1 MLPPS
6 FFISQ
11 GVWLASAPAATVTE
25 GSPLARAIAM
35 TVMLLLSLSVFA
47 VLMRKRLLILLKMR
61 HDPALF
67 QDLGERT
74 KRLLRFG
81 IGQGRMVDKGEESA
95 GIAHILIFSA
105 FVVLALRTV
114 TLFAMAYGGFNF
126 HFPLLGPDYITGKL
140 YLFLKDIVVLGAL
153 AGTSY
158 FLYLRLFKKPAR
170 MSESFEGVLILLFI
184 QGLMITEIFFEAG
197 MVIAGTL
204 KDIHPSILHPALS
217 LGVGALKLL
226 GFEGQSAYQIGVAGY
241 WVHCSILLIFLNFLP
256 IGKHFHVITGLF
268 TVFLQRVRPTGQIP
282 AVGVDFEEADEK
294 DLERVGISNA
304 TQLTWKMALD
314 TYSCTE
320 CGRCLTHC
328 PTYITDKPLSHKG
341 LNLTI
346 REHLMRSADLLLA
359 EKTEALP
366 AMSPDVISQE
376 TIWSCTT
383 CGWCESAC
391 PVFIEQIPRII
402 DMRRSDV
409 LVRAEF
415 PEEAVNVFR
424 GMETQGNP
432 WGVNAME
439 RDKWTEETDLKIPT
453 VEENPEFEY
462 LWYVGCAGA
471 YDDRQKKVSIALA
484 KILDAAGVNYAILGK
499 KETCNGDTARR
510 LGNEMLFQ
518 MLAKANIEQ
527 FEQHKVRK
535 VFTHCPHCFNV
546 IKNEYTQFNVSYETY
561 HHSELI
567 AQLLKDKRIQPN
579 GAFNELVTYHDS
591 CYMGRYNQVYDEP
604 RDVLSSI
611 PGLQLKDMER
621 SRKQSFC
628 CGAGGGRMWLEEHTG
643 ERINHNRVKE
653 IVETGAKT
661 VATNCPFCLTMIRD
675 GLNDLGAE
683 DIRARDIAELVAD
696 SLSPASK

>member
-1 MLPPS
+1 MPTPITALFLP
-6 FFISQ
+6 F
-11 GVWLASAPAATVTE
+11 WLAAAQAPTALSQTTN
-25 GSPLARAIAM
+25 PLIM
-35 TVMLLLSLSVFA
+35 SVMLLISLAVFGY
-47 VLMRKRLLILLKMR
+47 LMNKRMRILFKMR
-61 HDPALF
+61 HDASAF
-67 QDLGERT
+67 QQIGERT

-81 IGQGRMVDKGEESA
+81 LGQGRMMDKNEETI
-95 GIAHILIFSA
+95 GFAHILIFTA
-105 FVVLALRTV
+105 FLVLSIRTL
-114 TLFAMAYGGFNF
+114 TIFAMAYGGFSF
-126 HFPLLGPDYITGKL
+126 HFPLLGPDSLSGKL
-140 YLFLKDIVVLGAL
+140 YLFLKDIVVILAFLGA
-153 AGTSY
+153 SY

-170 MSESFEGVLILLFI
+170 MSESFEGVLIILFI
-184 QGLMITEIFFEAG
+184 QSLMVTEVMFEAG
-197 MVIAGTL
+197 MVISGAI
-204 KDIHPSILHPALS
+204 KDAHVGLSHPALS
-217 LGVGALKLL
+217 IGVGLFHLL
-226 GFEGQSAYQIGVAGY
+226 GISGQTAYQAGAFGY
-241 WVHCSILLIFLNFLP
+241 WAHCSLLLVFLNFLP
-256 IGKHFHVITGLF
+256 IGKHFHVITGLA
-268 TVFLQRVRPTGQIP
+268 TVFFQRIRPNGQLPSPGI
-282 AVGVDFEEADEK
+282 DFEEATEE

-304 TQLTWKMALD
+304 TRLSWKQALD

-346 REHLMRSADLLLA
+346 REHLMKSADAILA
-359 EKTEALP
+359 GKIDTLP
-366 AMSPDVISQE
+366 SMEPDVISQE
-376 TIWSCTT
+376 TVWSCTT

-391 PVFIEQIPRII
+391 PLFIEQVPRII
-402 DMRRSDV
+402 DLRRNDV

-415 PEEAVNVFR
+415 PEEAVNVFK

-439 RDKWTEETDLKIPT
+439 RDKWTQETDIQIPT
-453 VEENPEFEY
+453 VDTNPNFEY

-484 KILDAAGVNYAILGK
+484 KILQAAGVNYAILGK

-527 FEQHKVRK
+527 FEKHKVRK

-546 IKNEYTQFNVSYETY
+546 IKNEYTQFGVSYETF
-561 HHSELI
+561 HHSQLIAELI
-567 AQLLKDKRIQPN
+567 KDKRIQPN
-579 GAFNELVTYHDS
+579 QDFHELVTYHDS
-591 CYMGRYNQVYDEP
+591 CYMGRYNEVYDQP
-604 RDVLSSI
+604 RHVLRSV
-611 PGLQLKDMER
+611 PGLQVKELER
-621 SRKQSFC
+621 NRKQSFC

-653 IVETGAKT
+653 IVQTGATT

-683 DIRARDIAELVAD
+683 DVKARDIAEIIAD
-696 SLSPASK
+696 SLPSSPR